1 MSDTTQRILRL
12 LGLLQSRSVWTGPEL
27 AARLAVSERT
37 VRRDVASIR
46 ELGYRVDGAHGVDG
60 GYRITGG
67 TMLPPL
73 LLDDDEAVALIAC
86 LRMGA
91 LDGADAVGEAALR
104 AVAKLDAV
112 LPKRIRAGVA
122 AVNRAVVAL
131 PSDEP
136 PPSWQMLLDL
146 ATAQRDRRLVR
157 FTYQRADGTV
167 AERTVEPERLI
178 TRGRRWYLHG
188 LDRDRDDWR
197 LFRFDRIV
205 DLHVL
210 TFTFQPRPA
219 PEVEGRMH
227 DEGVP
232 RSWPCEAVV
241 RFSCGSDAVTARIP
255 ERYAEV
261 VDADADGCTV
271 RVGSSS
277 WSSLAMHLMW
287 AADDMD
293 ATMQV
298 VESDDMRDALAQW
311 ARAFEV
317 ASGANAEVKASQ

>member
-37 VRRDVASIR
+37 VRRDMASIR

-91 LDGADAVGEAALR
+91 LDGADVVGEAALR

-131 PSDEP
+131 PSEVT

-146 ATAQRDRRLVR
+146 ATALRDRRLVR
-157 FTYQRADGTV
+157 FTYQRADGAV
-167 AERTVEPERLI
+167 AERTVEPERLV
-178 TRGRRWYLHG
+178 TRGRRWYLHAF
-188 LDRDRDDWR
+188 DRDRDDWR
-197 LFRFDRIV
+197 LFRFDRMDDV
-205 DLHVL
+205 HVL
-210 TFTFQPRPA
+210 TFTFRPRPA
-219 PEVEGRMH
+219 PSIEDRMR
-227 DEGVP
+227 DEATL
-232 RSWPCEAVV
+232 RTWPCEAVV
-241 RFSCGSDAVTARIP
+241 RFSCDRDAVAARIP
-255 ERYAEV
+255 ERYVEV
-261 VDADADGCTV
+261 VGADADNCTV
-271 RVGSSS
+271 RVGGSS
-277 WSSLAMHLMW
+277 WAGVAMHLMW
-287 AADDMD
+287 AAHDMD

-298 VESDDMRDALAQW
+298 VEGDAMRAALGEWAQ
-311 ARAFEV
+311 AFQA
-317 ASGANAEVKASQ
+317 ASGAGVQEQASQ